1 MCRGAREH
9 ETGGPE
15 QTRSKCA
22 QGIERVM
29 LAKVRGRTLPP
40 RVWRG
45 TGVFSARI
53 TDFVKKRRRSRR
65 DPSADRILPES
76 DQVWVKSGFHGFH
89 GSWFTRFDHAGCES
103 QGSLLGSK
111 LRSEQFRAV
120 AFGRHFKR
128 RSDREGVPDSD
139 RDLRPCVI
147 VARAARR
154 RDRRTLS
161 LEPLDATHGPP
172 VASRETVV
180 SRDLTLTETHQDKD
194 GTQPWESRA

>member
-1 MCRGAREH
+1 MRPRNRACDAREGCR
-9 ETGGPE
+9 EGLGAPAGAA
-15 QTRSKCA
+15 TRLE
-22 QGIERVM
+22 GYRRV
-29 LAKVRGRTLPP
+29 LCPHN
-40 RVWRG
+40 
-45 TGVFSARI
+45 
-53 TDFVKKRRRSRR
+53 DFVKKGFG
-65 DPSADRILPES
+65 DPAAIHPPT
-76 DQVWVKSGFHGFH
+76 GFFRKATRCGSSLDSTDSMVH
-89 GSWFTRFDHAGCES
+89 GSQHDSTTRDVNRRVLFWVQNS
-103 QGSLLGSK
+103 S
-111 LRSEQFRAV
+111 SEQFRAV
-120 AFGRHFKR
+120 AFGRHFKH

-161 LEPLDATHGPP
+161 LEPRDATHGPP

>member
-1 MCRGAREH
+1 MRPRNRACDAREGCR
-9 ETGGPE
+9 EGLGAPAGAA
-15 QTRSKCA
+15 TRLE
-22 QGIERVM
+22 GYRRV
-29 LAKVRGRTLPP
+29 LCPHNGLREKG
-40 RVWRG
+40 
-45 TGVFSARI
+45 F
-53 TDFVKKRRRSRR
+53 RRSRR